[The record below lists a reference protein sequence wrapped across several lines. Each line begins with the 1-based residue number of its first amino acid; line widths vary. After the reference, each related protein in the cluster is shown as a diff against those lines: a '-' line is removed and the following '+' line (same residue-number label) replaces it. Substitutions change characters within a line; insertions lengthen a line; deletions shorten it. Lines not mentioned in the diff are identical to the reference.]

1 MRIRKENDN
10 LFVNIWL
17 MRELDMTKD
26 ETKEELESYAQY
38 SGFKSVEDWIGHI
51 PKPSKMMYL
60 YFARLVPNG

>member
-1 MRIRKENDN
+1 
-10 LFVNIWL
+10 
-17 MRELDMTKD
+17 MTKD